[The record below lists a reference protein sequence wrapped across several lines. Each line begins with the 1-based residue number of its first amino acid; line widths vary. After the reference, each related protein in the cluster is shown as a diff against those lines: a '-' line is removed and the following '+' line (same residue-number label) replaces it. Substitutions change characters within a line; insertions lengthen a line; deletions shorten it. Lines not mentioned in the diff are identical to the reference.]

1 MSRFPVLT
9 VARLVVLV
17 PSLLF
22 LDARPVRC
30 GGVSFLDAE
39 IDDTG
44 GVDGLNGANAVAVS
58 PDGVN
63 VYVTARS
70 DDAVAVFNVAG
81 LNFVEFQKDG
91 VGGVNGLGVAS
102 SVTVSPDGQNV
113 YVTSEGDDA
122 IAVFSRS
129 APPGNLTFVEEKTG
143 TYLTGAR
150 SIVISPDGKHVY
162 TAAANGMAVAV
173 FSRNAMAGGT
183 LTFVESHVL
192 EDASAVAV
200 SPDGAHVYAGGDAT
214 LVSFSRNATTGALT
228 QIDTDAIGNSA
239 ALAVSGD
246 GKNVYLSDRGRDVIE
261 VFARDGTTGALT
273 FVETQ
278 QDNSFVHGL
287 KTPRSLVVSPDGR
300 YLYAVGSTED
310 ALTVFRRN
318 VTTGRLTFLE
328 EHPEESTPV
337 LNNPYGVAVNPL
349 GPFVY
354 VADRSADALLIFAV
368 DVCGDGNVG
377 NDEQCDDGN
386 TVSGD
391 GCSSTC
397 RLELCGSA
405 PSFGCRKPAPG
416 QGLISLKDSAVDT
429 RDAIDW
435 RWLSGQATDLDEF
448 GHPLTTATYLL
459 CVYDSSATPQPLMT
473 FAAPSGQ
480 TCGGAA
486 CWGAKP
492 STYSYRDKLLT
503 PDGLLRIN
511 LQAGTAD
518 GQPSILVKGKG
529 ANALLPPVALT
540 LPATVQLKNT
550 ETGVCWDA
558 VYSSAVVNAA
568 DRFKAKSD

>member
-1 MSRFPVLT
+1 MSRFLVLT
-9 VARLVVLV
+9 VARLALVVS
-17 PSLLF
+17 SLL
-22 LDARPVRC
+22 LVDARPVLC
-30 GGVSFLDAE
+30 GGVSFLDAQ

-58 PDGVN
+58 PDGAN

-70 DDAVAVFNVAG
+70 DDAVAVFNSFG
-81 LNFVEFQKDG
+81 INFVEFKKDG
-91 VGGVNGLGVAS
+91 VGGVDGLAVAS

-122 IAVFSRS
+122 IAVFGRS
-129 APPGNLTFVEEKTG
+129 APPGSLTFVEEKTG
-143 TYLTGAR
+143 IYLAGAR
-150 SIVISPDGKHVY
+150 SIVVSPDGKHVY

-183 LTFVESHVL
+183 LTFVESHFL

-200 SPDGAHVYAGGDAT
+200 SPDGAHVYAGGGEM
-214 LVSFSRNATTGALT
+214 LVSFSRNAMTGALT
-228 QIDTDAIGNSA
+228 PIDTDAIGNSA
-239 ALAVSGD
+239 ALAVSAD
-246 GKNVYLSDRGRDVIE
+246 GKNVYLADRGLDVIQ
-261 VFARDGTTGALT
+261 VFARDGTTGVLT
-273 FVETQ
+273 FLEIQ
-278 QDNSFVHGL
+278 RDNSFVHGL
-287 KTPRSLVVSPDGR
+287 KTPRSLAVSPDGR

-310 ALTVFRRN
+310 AITVFRRN
-318 VTTGRLTFLE
+318 TTTGRLTFLE
-328 EHPEESTPV
+328 EHPEEATPV

-349 GPFVY
+349 VPFVY

-397 RLELCGSA
+397 RLELCGST

-416 QGLISLKDSAVDT
+416 QGRISLKDSVVDT

-459 CVYDSSATPQPLMT
+459 CVYDSSAAPQPLMT

-480 TCGGAA
+480 TCDGGA
-486 CWGAKP
+486 CWEAKP
-492 STYSYRDKLLT
+492 SFYSYRDKLLT
-503 PDGLLRIN
+503 SDGLLRIK
-511 LQAGTAD
+511 LQAGAAD
-518 GQPSILVKGKG
+518 GEPSIVVKGKG
-529 ANALLPPVALT
+529 ANAFLPPLALA

-558 VYSSAVVNAA
+558 VYSSAIVNAA

>member
-9 VARLVVLV
+9 VARLAFLV
-17 PSLLF
+17 ASLL
-22 LDARPVRC
+22 LLNTRPVLC
-30 GGVSFLDAE
+30 GGVSFLDAQ
-39 IDDTG
+39 IDGTG

-81 LNFVEFQKDG
+81 LNFVEFQKDR

-214 LVSFSRNATTGALT
+214 LVSFNRNATTGALT

-239 ALAVSGD
+239 ALALSGD

-273 FVETQ
+273 FVEIQ

-386 TVSGD
+386 TVNGD

-416 QGLISLKDSAVDT
+416 
-429 RDAIDW
+429 
-435 RWLSGQATDLDEF
+435 
-448 GHPLTTATYLL
+448 P
-459 CVYDSSATPQPLMT
+459 
-473 FAAPSGQ
+473 
-480 TCGGAA
+480 
-486 CWGAKP
+486 
-492 STYSYRDKLLT
+492 
-503 PDGLLRIN
+503 GLL
-511 LQAGTAD
+511 G
-518 GQPSILVKGKG
+518 
-529 ANALLPPVALT
+529 LT
-540 LPATVQLKNT
+540 
-550 ETGVCWDA
+550 D
-558 VYSSAVVNAA
+558 SVV
-568 DRFKAKSD
+568 DIRE